1 MTSYV
6 LGVDAGGTKT
16 LAALA
21 DDAGRILGVGVGG
34 PGNWDGVGTERA
46 GRSLNQAVGG
56 ALAAAGGALPSA
68 VFAGIA
74 GVVTEAGR
82 QVARGLLAPTLGQAC
97 GVAEIDHDC
106 RVALAGGLSGQPGIV
121 LIAGTGTACFGRTAD
136 KREWRSSGWGSLFGD
151 EGSSYWIVVQAIR
164 AVLRADDGR
173 SPRTGLRAALLSAM
187 GVANADEIL
196 AEANRGRW
204 DRTSIAALAPLVIL
218 TAQAGDSVA
227 RGLMAEAAKEL
238 AEAVEAVSRALEFDQ
253 ARFDV
258 VGVGGFLRSSEIWTA
273 LKNRLRETQPQA
285 SLIEPQLTPVAGAA
299 LLAIARLRDAPP
311 EALPED
317 VVESLRNSGKQF
329 GL

>member
-21 DDAGRILGVGVGG
+21 DDAGRILGVGIGG

-173 SPRTGLRAALLSAM
+173 SPRTGLRAALLPAL
-187 GVANADEIL
+187 GVTNADEIL
-196 AEANRGRW
+196 GEATRGRW
-204 DRTSIAALAPLVIL
+204 DRTSIAALAPLVIQ
-218 TAQAGDSVA
+218 TAKAGDCIA
-227 RGLMAEAAKEL
+227 RDLVAEAAGEL
-238 AEAVEAVSRALEFDQ
+238 ADAVVAVSRALEFDQ
-253 ARFDV
+253 APVDV
-258 VGVGGFLRSSEIWTA
+258 AGVGGFLRSSEVWSGLKSRLEGA
-273 LKNRLRETQPQA
+273 LPQA

-299 LLAIARLRDAPP
+299 LLAIARLRDTTA
-311 EALPED
+311 EALPQD
-317 VVESLRNSGKQF
+317 VVESLRHSGMQF